1 MLLPLAVLLSVVS
14 CSLAQSADADLYS
27 IEHSIDSSE
36 FREIG
41 SFNLRAIRQSQNQ
54 AQFQGYSADGDDQR
68 VASNLFSTPVQSD
81 LIDEVTRSEM
91 KAALASNNN
100 SVYRLRLCRK
110 SAQLQE
116 NECYAGSFIYLQQL
130 VAAQFQINLILNTG
144 THSFTSLF
152 LYFFKIILFNFLVK
166 GATNRL
172 SSISIRAK
180 ELSPASKASQLSL
193 GDLEHLTLYIQVQGI
208 RQGQLPETE
217 AYLEKVRKEL
227 ESKEKSAQGG
237 NESFLQKYWIYIV
250 PAVII
255 MFLMNLVGQD
265 GPA

>member
-1 MLLPLAVLLSVVS
+1 
-14 CSLAQSADADLYS
+14 
-27 IEHSIDSSE
+27 
-36 FREIG
+36 
-41 SFNLRAIRQSQNQ
+41 
-54 AQFQGYSADGDDQR
+54 
-68 VASNLFSTPVQSD
+68 
-81 LIDEVTRSEM
+81 
-91 KAALASNNN
+91 
-100 SVYRLRLCRK
+100 
-110 SAQLQE
+110 
-116 NECYAGSFIYLQQL
+116 
-130 VAAQFQINLILNTG
+130 
-144 THSFTSLF
+144 
-152 LYFFKIILFNFLVK
+152 LVK

-180 ELSPASKASQLSL
+180 ELSPASEASQLSL

-208 RQGQLPETE
+208 RQGQIPETE
-217 AYLEKVRKEL
+217 AYLDKVRKEL